1 MGVKFELT
9 NAVHINETI
18 GGGKGDLEFEKM
30 LDDFLERM
38 SHVDKKLSMQR
49 QKKILRDSTA
59 EAVRSLRR
67 AVRMNYKKH
76 TGYAIKSVRVKTAE
90 SKTQRGTVYTTFGYR
105 DRHLP
110 DILNTKIINRNG
122 DYRVKPKPA
131 TYIGIWGDKGTKK
144 NSAREVLSR
153 EWNAN
158 KERIKAKLEEAFQ
171 ETFKDGY
178 LNK

>member
-9 NAVHINETI
+9 NAVHIKETI
-18 GGGKGDLEFEKM
+18 GGEKGDLEFEKM

-38 SHVDKKLSMQR
+38 SNVDKKLSMQT
-49 QKKILRDSTA
+49 QKKIVRNATA

-76 TGYAIKSVRVKTAE
+76 TGYAYRSVRAKTAE

-110 DILNTKIINRNG
+110 DIQNTNIINRNG
-122 DYRVKPKPA
+122 DYRIKPKPA

-144 NSAREVLSR
+144 NSAREVLSK

-158 KERIKAKLEEAFQ
+158 KGKIKTKLEEAFQ
-171 ETFKDGY
+171 EVFKNGY